1 VFLVALAAPFEV
13 TLLTIGP
20 LTFTSLEV
28 ASLAA
33 IGASLTAILY
43 ARQAVV
49 WRTPLTHAAAAC
61 LVVLV
66 IAALFSPVDRAN
78 ALRFTARMTT
88 AAALFLLVI
97 NAVTTRDL
105 ARAVVRS
112 MLGIAVVVAIVGVLE
127 AAQVRSVLNTLTFFR
142 PGFHVVGGQL
152 RATSTMFYPTIASM
166 YLEVVFALGLWLVL
180 ESGQSWRTTFAA
192 LVVIAA
198 GIIATFTRAGI
209 IAMGSAIV
217 VVAALRW
224 LKLRQFDG
232 TQLRLAALAAT
243 IFGMVMLS
251 RSPDVL
257 LARWRSEGS
266 QDWYG
271 ATYSVPATLQFR
283 TGTDYQVPVTLEN
296 TGRVVWDSSSEPM
309 FAMSYHWLQ
318 AGSEMV
324 VQFGGW
330 RTTFPVSVEPNTRIT
345 LPVNVRAP
353 SEPGTYVLVWD
364 VVHEHRAWL
373 STEGVTPG
381 RTIVQVAGTPLGATP
396 SEMKSLPPTR
406 ARIDRVMLWR
416 TALGIAASH
425 PLFGIGPDN
434 FRQASGSDSRVHAN
448 SMYFE
453 TLAGAGIAGLTA
465 LVWLLVT
472 SGLALL
478 NRWRRAS
485 LLNAIPAGAFCAVW
499 IVIAGHGLV
508 DTFLSFTTTYVTF
521 ALAAGLAFADIE
533 HADRV

>member
-1 VFLVALAAPFEV
+1 
-13 TLLTIGP
+13 
-20 LTFTSLEV
+20 
-28 ASLAA
+28 
-33 IGASLTAILY
+33 
-43 ARQAVV
+43 
-49 WRTPLTHAAAAC
+49 
-61 LVVLV
+61 
-66 IAALFSPVDRAN
+66 
-78 ALRFTARMTT
+78 
-88 AAALFLLVI
+88 
-97 NAVTTRDL
+97 
-105 ARAVVRS
+105 
-112 MLGIAVVVAIVGVLE
+112 
-127 AAQVRSVLNTLTFFR
+127 
-142 PGFHVVGGQL
+142 
-152 RATSTMFYPTIASM
+152 
-166 YLEVVFALGLWLVL
+166 
-180 ESGQSWRTTFAA
+180 
-192 LVVIAA
+192 
-198 GIIATFTRAGI
+198 
-209 IAMGSAIV
+209 
-217 VVAALRW
+217 
-224 LKLRQFDG
+224 
-232 TQLRLAALAAT
+232 
-243 IFGMVMLS
+243 
-251 RSPDVL
+251 
-257 LARWRSEGS
+257 
-266 QDWYG
+266 
-271 ATYSVPATLQFR
+271 
-283 TGTDYQVPVTLEN
+283 
-296 TGRVVWDSSSEPM
+296 
-309 FAMSYHWLQ
+309 
-318 AGSEMV
+318 MV